1 MTINR
6 PLSLPRVF
14 AFAGIGIPL
23 AAIGLPMA
31 VFVVPMYTTE
41 LGLNTATTGL
51 IFMMLRFWD
60 LITDPVMGWLVDRR
74 PTAYGRFKHWIA
86 GSVPILMLS
95 GFFLFIPSGET
106 VSPAYLTI
114 CLAVFWLGFTMLQ
127 TPYAAWVPSI
137 ANDYDDRSRI
147 FFWREIFNTAML
159 LTVLIIPSI
168 LASQFDFGLR
178 EQVLVMG
185 VILLIS
191 LPLSVLL
198 AVLFVPDF
206 PPAPDDKPPVFN
218 LSVVRS
224 ILSDPA
230 VWRVFSVEILIGI
243 AIASTGG
250 TFLFAAQ
257 WGFGVTSFSS
267 VILLAYF
274 IAGFAMMP
282 AWLWFSRQ
290 TDKHI
295 AVAAVAAWSSL
306 TFIIYLPLSALG
318 GGPALLLAGAILTGL
333 GYGAAPVLIRSM
345 MADIIERERLSTGES
360 RAGIY
365 YSLLSGAHKT
375 GASFAIGIPYILLGT
390 VVGFDPSTDN
400 SDAAIAGLMLVF
412 VGVPVIAYG
421 ASALIIRDYPL
432 SRSADLSNEAP
443 HSSEST

>member
-1 MTINR
+1 MRILRR
-6 PLSLPRVF
+6 PLSLPRIF
-14 AFAGIGIPL
+14 AFAGVGIPL

-41 LGLNTATTGL
+41 LGLGTSTTGL
-51 IFMMLRFWD
+51 IFMLLRFWD
-60 LITDPVMGWLVDRR
+60 LMTDPVMGWLVDKR
-74 PTAYGRFKHWIA
+74 PTAFGRFKHWII

-95 GFFLFIPSGET
+95 GFFLFMPAGET
-106 VSPAYLTI
+106 VSPVYLTL

-137 ANDYDDRSRI
+137 ATDYDDRSRI
-147 FFWREIFNTAML
+147 FFWREIFNTATL
-159 LTVLIIPSI
+159 LIVLIIPSI
-168 LASQFDFGLR
+168 LANQFGFGLR

-185 VILLIS
+185 IILLIS
-191 LPLSVLL
+191 LPLTVLM

-206 PPAPDDKPPVFN
+206 PPNPNDTGPDITWPVIKD
-218 LSVVRS
+218 

-230 VWRVFSVEILIGI
+230 IWRVFAVEILIGI

-257 WGFGVTSFSS
+257 WGFGVTGYSS
-267 VILLAYF
+267 VILLTFF

-282 AWLWFSRQ
+282 GWLWFSRK

-295 AVAAVAAWSSL
+295 AVAAVAAWSSV
-306 TFIIYLPLSALG
+306 TFLIYLPLSALG
-318 GGPALLLAGAILTGL
+318 GGAILLLSAAIITGL
-333 GYGAAPVLIRSM
+333 GYGSAPVLIRSM
-345 MADIIERERLSTGES
+345 MADIIERERIASGES

-375 GASFAIGIPYILLGT
+375 GASFAIGIPYILLGS
-390 VVGFDPSTDN
+390 VVGFDPSSDN
-400 SDAAIAGLMLVF
+400 SDAAINGLMLVF
-412 VGVPVIAYG
+412 VGVPVVAYG

-432 SRSADLSNEAP
+432 NRSTEASDP
-443 HSSEST
+443 APG